1 MNIIQTITSALTEFL
16 TSSTQ
21 AIGQGVEALFT
32 ETGSDGQ
39 VVLSTLGVII
49 FTMLG
54 LGFAVGLVYVIIN
67 LVRA

>member
-1 MNIIQTITSALTEFL
+1 MNIIQTITDALTEML
-16 TSSTQ
+16 TASTS

-32 ETGSDGQ
+32 VEGANGEKA
-39 VVLSTLGVII
+39 LSTLGVIM
-49 FTMLG
+49 FTIVG

>member
-1 MNIIQTITSALTEFL
+1 MNIIKTITDALTEFL
-16 TSSTQ
+16 TSSTS
-21 AIGQGVEALFT
+21 AIGDGVEALFT
-32 ETGSDGQ
+32 TTGTDGEMA
-39 VVLSTLGVII
+39 LSTLGTIM